1 MPECP
6 KCHCEVSEEALF
18 CGNCAAP
25 LSADVDN
32 FLGKCIDGKYYI
44 QEKIASGGMGD
55 VYLARQK
62 GVGQEV
68 AIKKLKREYYQ
79 DRVIVER
86 FINEARLYGRVTHPN
101 AVKLHDLLNV
111 NGQICIIMEY
121 VHGKT
126 LTQYVE
132 SGYVFSTR
140 QIIDIGLQ
148 IADALATMHQAK
160 IIHRDLKTENI
171 MLMETVSGRF
181 SVKILDFGIA
191 KFKDGRSNAMTQE
204 GVIVGT
210 PEFMSPEQCYGTPV
224 DHRAD
229 IYSFGILMY
238 VIICGR
244 LPFEASSALA
254 LLQKQVSEP
263 LPELVRPDGSAVLS
277 GLEGIVRKCAMK
289 SPDERYQS
297 FVEVISDLT
306 CVQEGRETSLDL
318 AAVDRGKEQ
327 VEGASADV
335 HESESADK
343 SEPVAGEKQKYAGQA
358 GKDSGKN
365 KRVETS
371 DRAEKDGLA
380 AHTGKDMRA
389 EEARKAGIR
398 GKWEPEGLAEGKNP
412 EKQAAFEGKQAE
424 AEDSEREIKFS
435 LDDGELD
442 IDDMDMSLGED
453 DLVVDE
459 GESEPEG
466 LGSFSENGE
475 YSLGSILDDE
485 FSEGEAEYGREYSEG
500 GSKLWVVFLILVLI
514 GGGGALYWGLHR
526 GGETAGDEV
535 SEIPESF
542 KRDGGAVPMPEPEP
556 VQEVAEQAPEPEV
569 VPAAPAKAPVAASK
583 LNAPGMAQKGVNR
596 ALMSEAEVK
605 LNEGILDVSE
615 QLLKAVKAPD
625 GPEAE
630 RYDRLHAMSGQFQSV
645 MERAKNMNSR
655 DRCNDILDLLEEL
668 PDSAEG
674 MRTNLKGM
682 SAKCQKRLA
691 APPSMI

>member
-6 KCHCEVSEEALF
+6 KCHCEVSEKALF

-132 SGYVFSTR
+132 SGYVFSAR

-244 LPFEASSALA
+244 LPFEAGSALA

-263 LPELVRPDGSAVLS
+263 LPGLVRPDGGAVLS

-318 AAVDRGKEQ
+318 AAVDRGHNQGEAA
-327 VEGASADV
+327 EDV
-335 HESESADK
+335 Q
-343 SEPVAGEKQKYAGQA
+343 EPEREAEREAGERQKAPKDAGGNA
-358 GKDSGKN
+358 KN
-365 KRVETS
+365 KKTS
-371 DRAEKDGLA
+371 DQAEAEGLE
-380 AHTGKDMRA
+380 AHTGKDSRS
-389 EEARKAGIR
+389 ENSGEASRDPEKL
-398 GKWEPEGLAEGKNP
+398 GKEGAEGLAVGNKSEKSVASEGKL
-412 EKQAAFEGKQAE
+412 AE
-424 AEDSEREIKFS
+424 NSEREIKFS

-442 IDDMDMSLGED
+442 IDDMDMSLGAD

-459 GESEPEG
+459 GASEPDG

-475 YSLGSILDDE
+475 YSLGAILDDE

-514 GGGGALYWGLHR
+514 GGGGALYWGLLR
-526 GGETAGDEV
+526 GEETVGDEV
-535 SEIPESF
+535 AEIPESF
-542 KRDGGAVPMPEPEP
+542 RRDGESVPKPEPEP
-556 VQEVAEQAPEPEV
+556 VPEVVEQAPEPEV
-569 VPAAPAKAPVAASK
+569 VPAAQKKAPVEASK

-605 LNEGILDVSE
+605 LNEGLLDVSE
-615 QLLKAVKAPD
+615 QLLKAVKLPD

-630 RYDRLHAMSGQFQSV
+630 RYDRLHAMNGQFQSV

-655 DRCNDILDLLEEL
+655 DRCNDILDLFEEL